1 MVEFRLTV
9 LDEVASTNEEVKRA
23 LEAGEPEG
31 LAVRAR
37 VQTGGYGRQGRAWAS
52 PEGGMY
58 QSLALRPRVSAA
70 QLPSLSLLVGVAVR
84 RALCFLVPADCAD
97 DIKLKW
103 PNDVLC
109 DAGKLCGISL
119 ETHAG
124 GVCVGIGVN
133 VLPPREALE
142 VGGKNRPA
150 YVADFAPE
158 ALVDAETPE
167 GRHAFLDLVGDAI
180 LEGLAPLYE
189 EWLSAGIA
197 PFLDEI
203 NACESL
209 HGSEVS
215 MVDAAG
221 APLARGRALR
231 VDEHGCLVLRCDDGS
246 ERAVASGEAHIT
258 RC

>member
-1 MVEFRLTV
+1 MIKFRLTV

-23 LEAGEPEG
+23 LETGEPEG

-58 QSLALRPRVSAA
+58 QSIALRPEVPAA
-70 QLPSLSLLVGVAVR
+70 QLPSLSLVVGVAVR
-84 RALCFLVPADCAD
+84 RALCGLVPADRVD

-109 DAGKLCGISL
+109 EAGKLCGISL

-133 VLPPREALE
+133 VLPPRQALE

-150 YVADFAPE
+150 YVADFGPA

-167 GRHAFLDLVGDAI
+167 GRHAFLDLVGNAI
-180 LEGLAPLYE
+180 LDGLAPIYE
-189 EWLSAGIA
+189 QWLSAGLA
-197 PFLDEI
+197 PFLDEV
-203 NACESL
+203 NAHESL
-209 HGSEVS
+209 SGSEVS
-215 MVDAAG
+215 MVDANG
-221 APLARGRALR
+221 AALARGRALR
-231 VDEHGCLVLRCDDGS
+231 VDERGCLVLRCDDGG